1 MDATQEPVCG
11 PDNVGVHET
20 ATSEGGKDKETIDQ
34 SFHVIIVRGGLSHP
48 EINTYS
54 TSEELI
60 TALRDLYKRAVN
72 DVILARAKLF
82 VFQGQRLAI
91 TGDPIRSI
99 KLQDGTIH
107 ALVDDLVIED
117 DNASILPPSRR

>member
-1 MDATQEPVCG
+1 
-11 PDNVGVHET
+11 
-20 ATSEGGKDKETIDQ
+20 
-34 SFHVIIVRGGLSHP
+34 VIIVRGGLSHP